1 MACSLTVFLDAA
13 LVGGAL
19 AQTPAA
25 PAASAPAAVD
35 TTVSD
40 VNVTARRN
48 RRAGGPD
55 GPVTANGLLA
65 PPAEAPKSR
74 SCEADILS
82 NPSALDLVMQAIE
95 DPGLMPP
102 IYLPT
107 RLPRNPDYN
116 ATAVP
121 PDGQPV
127 KEAAPFW
134 TPRPINFANPTP
146 RDIAAMVCRVR
157 RVPGAALVPGEP
169 LPMDLNPKAIPPPP
183 GVYMA
188 MGRSEIAGADTTLPT
203 ALALFD
209 EGRYQQSLEYFEK
222 AYAKLTSEEGG
233 DEAELFIGKLNLF
246 APIAGADRVKGLA
259 MLERTASAR
268 FNPALDMPTFDPE
281 EPERNTAIGEAAM
294 ILGQF
299 YLKGGAGVQKDPA
312 KALKWFERANDV
324 GHVAAAKIAG
334 DMYFSGVGAPRDLKK
349 AAALYREAAKLDY
362 APAQFAYGQMLDRGD
377 LGKPDVKQALAWY
390 DHAAKYEHPG
400 ALYALGAAYEAGDG
414 VVADPARALTYY
426 QRAALKGSAPAARAM
441 ANHLYRGEGVTKDL
455 AAARKLFESA
465 ALQGDAE
472 AMYSLGA
479 MMMRGEGGPVDN
491 TKAWVWL
498 KLADAGK
505 VAGAPV
511 ALAVLERRMTAAER
525 KAAEEIYAPKAG

>member
-1 MACSLTVFLDAA
+1 MVLGSSAD
-13 LVGGAL
+13 
-19 AQTPAA
+19 AQTPVAA
-25 PAASAPAAVD
+25 SSAPAAAD

-40 VNVTARRN
+40 VTVTARKNQRA
-48 RRAGGPD
+48 RAGGPD
-55 GPVTANGLLA
+55 GPMTANGQLD

-74 SCEADILS
+74 SCEALILS
-82 NPSALDLVMQAIE
+82 EPGALDLLNRVAAE
-95 DPGLMPP
+95 DISQMPR
-102 IYLPT
+102 IYQPT
-107 RLPRNPDYN
+107 RAPRNPDYA
-116 ATAVP
+116 ATAVA
-121 PDGQPV
+121 PDGKPV
-127 KEAAPFW
+127 VEAVPFW
-134 TPRPINFANPTP
+134 TPRNIDLHNMTPT
-146 RDIAAMVCRVR
+146 DAAAMACRGMHVR
-157 RVPGAALVPGEP
+157 GQVILPGEP
-169 LPMDLNPKAIPPPP
+169 LGEPSYLTLA
-183 GVYMA
+183 
-188 MGRSEIAGADTTLPT
+188 RSEIAGRDTTLPT

-222 AYAKLTSEEGG
+222 AFAKLTSEEGG
-233 DEAELFIGKLNLF
+233 DEAALYIGKLHLF
-246 APIAGADRVKGLA
+246 APIAGADRAKGLA
-259 MLERTASAR
+259 MLERTAGAP
-268 FNPALDMPTFDPE
+268 FNITLDMPTFDPE

-294 ILGQF
+294 ILGQL

-414 VVADPARALTYY
+414 VAADPARALTYY

-441 ANHLYRGEGVTKDL
+441 ANHLYRGEGVTRDL

-479 MMMRGEGGPVDN
+479 MLMRGEGGPVDN

-498 KLADAGK
+498 KLSEAGK